1 MKPMSEIAPTARID
15 ETAVI
20 GPGCSVGEFCVI
32 ERDVTLGAGCRL
44 EPYVYVK
51 RWTTMGEANT
61 VSSGTVLGSDPLDKN
76 FKGERSYLR
85 IGNGNTIREHFTIS
99 RATKPEGITHI
110 GDRNYVMTAGHI
122 AHDCHIGNDTVIC
135 SNVLVA
141 GYCALEDGAYLSGG
155 VMVHQF
161 CRVGRLAL
169 VSGNT
174 RVNVD
179 APPFFVYYG
188 FDPEPHGLNVVGLKR
203 AGFSAARILEL
214 KRAYRVLYREGL
226 KLDEALQKLDA
237 PAASEDVRHLVEFCR
252 ESKRGVAR

>member
-1 MKPMSEIAPTARID
+1 MSEIAPTARID
-15 ETAVI
+15 ESATI
-20 GPGCSVGEFCVI
+20 GPGSSVGEFCVV
-32 ERDVTLGAGCRL
+32 ERDVVLGAECRL

-51 RWTTMGEANT
+51 RWTTMGDRNT

-76 FKGERSYLR
+76 FKGERSYLK

-99 RATKPEGITHI
+99 RATKPEGVTAI
-110 GDRNYVMTAGHI
+110 GDRNYIMTAGHI
-122 AHDCHIGNDTVIC
+122 AHDCQIGNDAVIC

-161 CRVGRLAL
+161 CRVGKLAL

-203 AGFSAARILEL
+203 AGFSGGRILEL

-226 KLDEALQKLDA
+226 KLDEALRKLDV
-237 PAASEDVRHLVEFCR
+237 PGASDDVRLLVAFCR
-252 ESKRGVAR
+252 ASNRGIAR